1 MNIHEEAFVKAF
13 IQADRQDR
21 FLSFLMDA
29 TKRVKFIREFD
40 HLKNRFLDVVQV
52 NKKQVLRFAQ
62 DDNDWE
68 SWKLEKV
75 GHLRELEDYD

>member
-1 MNIHEEAFVKAF
+1 
-13 IQADRQDR
+13 
-21 FLSFLMDA
+21 
-29 TKRVKFIREFD
+29 
-40 HLKNRFLDVVQV
+40 VQV
-52 NKKQVLRFAQ
+52 NKKHVLRFAQ